1 MGHLHSARL
10 PHSWVLCMFSALL
23 VALGLPH
30 VNLGALSSSATAML
44 GDLCFHFIEEAF
56 EASKMDW
63 EVAQLV
69 ESLACL

>member
-1 MGHLHSARL
+1 
-10 PHSWVLCMFSALL
+10 MFSALL

-30 VNLGALSSSATAML
+30 VNLDSLSSSATAVL
-44 GDLCFHFIEEAF
+44 DDLCFHFIEEEF

-69 ESLACL
+69 ESSACL